1 MQVQNKV
8 PGLVVEEMK
17 EMQAMDA
24 MKEVVISAKEETEV
38 VEVVAEELRG
48 KEEKAVVVIGVA
60 IQEVEEEDVQVE
72 EVEIDQEVVVVIA
85 QEAAQEAEDEE
96 NLSKYKGRKEAGKAY
111 LCRTFFKKS

>member
-17 EMQAMDA
+17 EMQAMDE
-24 MKEVVISAKEETEV
+24 MKEVVISAKEE
-38 VEVVAEELRG
+38 
-48 KEEKAVVVIGVA
+48 KAVVVIEVA
-60 IQEVEEEDVQVE
+60 ILEVEEEDVQVE
-72 EVEIDQEVVVVIA
+72 VVEIDQEVVVVIA
-85 QEAAQEAEDEE
+85 QEEAQEAEDEE